1 MTNDPIYLLKPVFN
15 FLDHLIRDEG
25 DRLYVVFFY
34 FCVFL
39 IGWIL
44 SGGLRRRLSGPNS
57 RVTIPIIVILP
68 SVQPPPLPPII
79 GEPPERGQGP
89 AADGGSTSFAA

>member
-15 FLDHLIRDEG
+15 FLDDLIRDQG
-25 DRLYVVFFY
+25 DRLYIVFY
-34 FCVFL
+34 YLCVIL

-44 SGGLRRRLSGPNS
+44 SCGLRRRPSRPNS
-57 RVTIPIIVILP
+57 RVSIPIIVILP

-79 GEPPERGQGP
+79 GEQPERGQG
-89 AADGGSTSFAA
+89 ASANGGSTSFAA

>member
-25 DRLYVVFFY
+25 DRLYVVFGYVCLF
-34 FCVFL
+34 V
-39 IGWIL
+39 IAWIL
-44 SGGLRRRLSGPNS
+44 RGGLRRRLSRPNS

-79 GEPPERGQGP
+79 GEQPERGQRP
-89 AADGGSTSFAA
+89 SADRGGTSFAA